1 MTGDTYDLDL
11 DLDQYVSRHATEGTY
26 AAWAGPEDIATARS
40 YLALADRIGRQGTPR
55 SGEARRKPLSRVG
68 RIVGTDEYVIAERGV
83 VEAPLTI
90 EPAEVTSTR
99 FKKRTLHGA
108 RFLDA
113 FFDREDGGPW
123 FTARDRDVFEAL
135 LEWATVVRPSQ
146 ESLNLA
152 NHAVCLGVLARAG
165 IVMHPSD
172 LPGWPQ

>member
-1 MTGDTYDLDL
+1 MTGDTYDL

-26 AAWAGPEDIATARS
+26 AAWAGPEDIATARAW
-40 YLALADRIGRQGTPR
+40 LALADQAGREGTPR
-55 SGEARRKPLSRVG
+55 AGEVRSKKLSRVG
-68 RIVGTDEYVIAERGV
+68 RVVGTDEYVIAERGA
-83 VEAPLTI
+83 VEAALTI
-90 EPAEVTSTR
+90 EPAEVTSPR

-123 FTARDRDVFEAL
+123 FTARDRDVFESL
-135 LEWATVVRPSQ
+135 LQWATAVRPSQ
-146 ESLNLA
+146 EALNVA

-165 IVMHPSD
+165 IVLHPSE

>member
-1 MTGDTYDLDL
+1 MTGDTYDL

-26 AAWAGPEDIATARS
+26 AAWGGPEDIATARS

-68 RIVGTDEYVIAERGV
+68 RVVGRDEYVVAERGEV
-83 VEAPLTI
+83 SAAQTI

-123 FTARDRDVFEAL
+123 FTGRDKDVFEAL
-135 LEWATVVRPSQ
+135 LEWATATRPSQ
-146 ESLNLA
+146 EALNVA

-165 IVMHPSD
+165 IVRRPD
-172 LPGWPQ
+172 ALPGWPQ